1 MSNQQFVKSP
11 PTPADSELWKIGI
24 KWRRSQTKN
33 VDYTELD
40 NIMTKHSDIDIP
52 SLINELNN
60 QLAGKLKQSIN
71 YVNHRIV
78 ASYTPD
84 GKAFVYGFTPD
95 REEEA
100 EKKASWNSGVV
111 PEGAKQQ
118 QQQQRTL
125 QQTDLKSQ
133 VANTAAP
140 STIQVKPVSVTK
152 QHLEVPFDL
161 RPIKWNDVEAIQDA
175 LNDGLYPLPVKHTG
189 VENWGFIGEM
199 SGERTFWYGRI
210 KLIEVD

>member
-11 PTPADSELWKIGI
+11 PTPADSELWKIGT

-40 NIMTKHSDIDIP
+40 NIMTKHKDIDIP
-52 SLINELNN
+52 SLIEALNK
-60 QLAGKLKQSIN
+60 QLAGNLKQSIN

-100 EKKASWNSGVV
+100 EKKASWNSGPAQSV
-111 PEGAKQQ
+111 PKA
-118 QQQQRTL
+118 
-125 QQTDLKSQ
+125 QQTFDSPPQ
-133 VANTAAP
+133 TSNTSAP
-140 STIQVKPVSVTK
+140 STLQVKPVSVTK

-161 RPIKWNDVEAIQDA
+161 RPIKWNDIEGIQDA
-175 LNDGLYPLPVKHTG
+175 INDGLYPLPVKHTG

>member
-11 PTPADSELWKIGI
+11 PTPADSELWKIGT

-52 SLINELNN
+52 SLIEALNK
-60 QLAGKLKQSIN
+60 QLAGNLKQSID
-71 YVNHRIV
+71 YVDHRIV

-95 REEEA
+95 REAEA
-100 EKKASWNSGVV
+100 EKKASYNSGVV
-111 PEGAKQQ
+111 PEGAN
-118 QQQQRTL
+118 QQQRTL
-125 QQTDLKSQ
+125 QQTDFKSQ

-140 STIQVKPVSVTK
+140 STLQVKPVSVTK

-161 RPIKWNDVEAIQDA
+161 RPIKWNDIEGIQDA
-175 LNDGLYPLPVKHTG
+175 INDGLYPLPVKHTG

>member
-1 MSNQQFVKSP
+1 
-11 PTPADSELWKIGI
+11 
-24 KWRRSQTKN
+24 
-33 VDYTELD
+33 
-40 NIMTKHSDIDIP
+40 MTKHSDIDIP
-52 SLINELNN
+52 SLIEALNK

-84 GKAFVYGFTPD
+84 GKVFVYGFTPD

-100 EKKASWNSGVV
+100 EKKASYNNGPPSSV
-111 PEGAKQQ
+111 PK
-118 QQQQRTL
+118 T
-125 QQTDLKSQ
+125 QQTFDSPPQ
-133 VANTAAP
+133 TSNTSAP
-140 STIQVKPVSVTK
+140 STVQVKPVSVTK
-152 QHLEVPFDL
+152 QHLEIPFDL
-161 RPIKWNDVEAIQDA
+161 RPIKWNDIEGIQDA
-175 LNDGLYPLPVKHTG
+175 INDGLYPLPVKHTG